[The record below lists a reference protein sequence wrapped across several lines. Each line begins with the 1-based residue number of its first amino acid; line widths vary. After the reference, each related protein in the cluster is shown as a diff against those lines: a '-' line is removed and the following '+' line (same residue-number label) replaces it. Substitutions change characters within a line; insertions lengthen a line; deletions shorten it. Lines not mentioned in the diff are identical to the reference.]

1 MTHKVFWDDPY
12 QVELES
18 TVSRV
23 DGPCIELEETI
34 FYAESGGQESDA
46 GTIGGIQVIKA
57 EKLGL
62 SIVYTLEHE
71 PNFQAGTVVTTQIDW
86 ARRYALMKLHF
97 AAEVILEVV
106 THRFPEMTKV
116 GAHISADKS
125 RIDFEWHESVK
136 PLLPELQ
143 QQAQSVIDSHA
154 GELAPGIR
162 SPLTTMPAVWS
173 QRACGGCCATWD
185 LMPFACSMAAGRHG
199 WNTAVRWSRPSNR
212 CVARPNLPGS
222 RGNTCW

>member
-23 DGPCIELEETI
+23 DGPCIELEESI
-34 FYAESGGQESDA
+34 FYAESGGQESDT

-57 EKLGL
+57 EKQGL
-62 SIVYTLEHE
+62 YIVYTLEHE
-71 PNFQAGTVVTTQIDW
+71 PNFQAGAVVTTQIDW

-143 QQAQSVIDSHA
+143 QQAQRVIDSHA
-154 GELAPGIR
+154 DIISDFSDTSE
-162 SPLTTMPAVWS
+162 
-173 QRACGGCCATWD
+173 QRRYWKVEGFAQVPCGGTH
-185 LMPFACSMAAGRHG
+185 LK
-199 WNTAVRWSRPSNR
+199 NTSEVGHIQLKRKNIGKGKERIEISL
-212 CVARPNLPGS
+212 VGE
-222 RGNTCW
+222 

>member
-71 PNFQAGTVVTTQIDW
+71 PNFQAGAVVTTQIDW

-154 GELAPGIR
+154 DIISDFSDTSE
-162 SPLTTMPAVWS
+162 
-173 QRACGGCCATWD
+173 QRRYWKVEGFAQVPCGGTH
-185 LMPFACSMAAGRHG
+185 LKNTSEVGRIQLKRKNIG
-199 WNTAVRWSRPSNR
+199 KGKERIEISLVEE
-212 CVARPNLPGS
+212 
-222 RGNTCW
+222 

>member
-34 FYAESGGQESDA
+34 FYAESGGQESDT

-57 EKLGL
+57 EKQGL
-62 SIVYTLEHE
+62 SIVYTLERE
-71 PNFQAGTVVTTQIDW
+71 PNFQAGAVVTTQIDW

-154 GELAPGIR
+154 DIISDFSDTSE
-162 SPLTTMPAVWS
+162 
-173 QRACGGCCATWD
+173 QRRYWKVEGFAQVPCGGTH
-185 LMPFACSMAAGRHG
+185 LKNTSEVGRIQLKRKNIG
-199 WNTAVRWSRPSNR
+199 KGKERIEISLVEE
-212 CVARPNLPGS
+212 
-222 RGNTCW
+222 

>member
-1 MTHKVFWDDPY
+1 MTHKVFWNDPY

-23 DGPCIELEETI
+23 DGSCIELEETI

-57 EKLGL
+57 EKQGL
-62 SIVYTLEHE
+62 SIVYTLERE
-71 PNFQAGTVVTTQIDW
+71 PNFQAGAVVTTQIDW

-97 AAEVILEVV
+97 AAEVVLEVV

-125 RIDFEWHESVK
+125 RIDFEWNESIK
-136 PLLPELQ
+136 PMLPELQ

-154 GELAPGIR
+154 DIISDFSDTSE
-162 SPLTTMPAVWS
+162 
-173 QRACGGCCATWD
+173 QRRYWKVEGFAQVPCGGTH
-185 LMPFACSMAAGRHG
+185 LKNTSEVGRIQLKRKNIG
-199 WNTAVRWSRPSNR
+199 KGKERIEISLVEE
-212 CVARPNLPGS
+212 
-222 RGNTCW
+222 

>member
-34 FYAESGGQESDA
+34 FYAESGGQESDT

-57 EKLGL
+57 EKQGL
-62 SIVYTLEHE
+62 SIVYTLERE
-71 PNFQAGTVVTTQIDW
+71 PKFQAGAVVTTQIDW

-106 THRFPEMTKV
+106 THRFPEMNKV

-154 GELAPGIR
+154 DIISDFSDTSE
-162 SPLTTMPAVWS
+162 
-173 QRACGGCCATWD
+173 QRRYWKVDGFAQVPCGGTH
-185 LMPFACSMAAGRHG
+185 LKNTSEVGRIQLKRKNIG
-199 WNTAVRWSRPSNR
+199 KGKERIEISLVEE
-212 CVARPNLPGS
+212 
-222 RGNTCW
+222 

>member
-34 FYAESGGQESDA
+34 FYAESGGQESDT

-57 EKLGL
+57 EKQDL

-71 PNFQAGTVVTTQIDW
+71 PNFQAGAVVTTQIDW

-125 RIDFEWHESVK
+125 RIDFEWHESIK

-154 GELAPGIR
+154 DIISDFSDTSE
-162 SPLTTMPAVWS
+162 
-173 QRACGGCCATWD
+173 QRRYWKVEGFAQVPCGGTH
-185 LMPFACSMAAGRHG
+185 LKNTSEVGRIQLKRKNVG
-199 WNTAVRWSRPSNR
+199 KGKERIEISLVEE
-212 CVARPNLPGS
+212 
-222 RGNTCW
+222 

>member
-57 EKLGL
+57 EKQGL
-62 SIVYTLEHE
+62 SIVYTLERE
-71 PNFQAGTVVTTQIDW
+71 PNFQAGAVVTTQIDW

-106 THRFPEMTKV
+106 THHFPEMTKV

-125 RIDFEWHESVK
+125 RIDFEWYESVK

-154 GELAPGIR
+154 DIISDFSDTSE
-162 SPLTTMPAVWS
+162 
-173 QRACGGCCATWD
+173 QRRYWKVEGFAQVPCGGTH
-185 LMPFACSMAAGRHG
+185 LKNTSEVGRIQLKRKNIG
-199 WNTAVRWSRPSNR
+199 KGKERIEISLVEE
-212 CVARPNLPGS
+212 
-222 RGNTCW
+222 

>member
-12 QVELES
+12 QVEFES

-23 DGPCIELEETI
+23 DGPCVELEETI

-57 EKLGL
+57 EKQGL

-71 PNFQAGTVVTTQIDW
+71 PNFQVGAVVTTQIDW

-125 RIDFEWHESVK
+125 RIDFEWHESIK

-154 GELAPGIR
+154 DIISDFSDTRE
-162 SPLTTMPAVWS
+162 
-173 QRACGGCCATWD
+173 QRRYWKVDGFAQVPCGGTH
-185 LMPFACSMAAGRHG
+185 LKNTSEVGRIQLKRKNIG
-199 WNTAVRWSRPSNR
+199 KGKERIEISLVEE
-212 CVARPNLPGS
+212 
-222 RGNTCW
+222 

>member
-62 SIVYTLEHE
+62 SIVYILEHE

-154 GELAPGIR
+154 DIMSDFSDTSE
-162 SPLTTMPAVWS
+162 
-173 QRACGGCCATWD
+173 QRRYWKVEGFAQVPCGGTH
-185 LMPFACSMAAGRHG
+185 LKNTSEVGRIQLKRKNIG
-199 WNTAVRWSRPSNR
+199 KGKERIEISLVEE
-212 CVARPNLPGS
+212 
-222 RGNTCW
+222 

>member
-57 EKLGL
+57 EKQGL

-71 PNFQAGTVVTTQIDW
+71 PNFQAGAVVTTQIDW

-106 THRFPEMTKV
+106 THRFPEMNKV

-154 GELAPGIR
+154 DIISDFSDTSE
-162 SPLTTMPAVWS
+162 
-173 QRACGGCCATWD
+173 QRRYWKVEGFAQVPCGGTH
-185 LMPFACSMAAGRHG
+185 LKNTSEVGRIQLKRKNIG
-199 WNTAVRWSRPSNR
+199 KGKERIEISLVEE
-212 CVARPNLPGS
+212 
-222 RGNTCW
+222 

>member
-18 TVSRV
+18 TVSSV
-23 DGPCIELEETI
+23 DGPCIELKETI

-57 EKLGL
+57 EKQGL

-71 PNFQAGTVVTTQIDW
+71 PNFQVGAVVTTQIDW

-97 AAEVILEVV
+97 AAEVVLEVV

-154 GELAPGIR
+154 DIISDFSDTSE
-162 SPLTTMPAVWS
+162 
-173 QRACGGCCATWD
+173 QRRYWKVDGFAQVPCGGTH
-185 LMPFACSMAAGRHG
+185 LKNTSEVGRIQLKRKNIG
-199 WNTAVRWSRPSNR
+199 KGKERIEISLVEE
-212 CVARPNLPGS
+212 
-222 RGNTCW
+222 

>member
-12 QVELES
+12 QVKLES
-18 TVSRV
+18 TVCRV

-34 FYAESGGQESDA
+34 FYAESGGQESDV

-57 EKLGL
+57 EKQGL
-62 SIVYTLEHE
+62 SIVYTLERE
-71 PNFQAGTVVTTQIDW
+71 PNFEAGAIVTTQIDW

-106 THRFPEMTKV
+106 TQRFPEMTKV

-125 RIDFEWHESVK
+125 RVDFEWHESVK
-136 PLLPELQ
+136 PLLPDLQ

-154 GELAPGIR
+154 DIISDFSDTSE
-162 SPLTTMPAVWS
+162 
-173 QRACGGCCATWD
+173 QRRYWKVEGFAQVPCGGTH
-185 LMPFACSMAAGRHG
+185 LKNTSEVGRIQLKRKNIG
-199 WNTAVRWSRPSNR
+199 KGKERIEISLVEE
-212 CVARPNLPGS
+212 
-222 RGNTCW
+222 

>member
-57 EKLGL
+57 EKQGL

-71 PNFQAGTVVTTQIDW
+71 PNFQAGAVVTTQIDW

-106 THRFPEMTKV
+106 THCFPEMTKV

-154 GELAPGIR
+154 DIISDFSDTSE
-162 SPLTTMPAVWS
+162 
-173 QRACGGCCATWD
+173 QRRYWKVEGFAQVPCGGTH
-185 LMPFACSMAAGRHG
+185 LKNTSEVGRIQLKRKNIG
-199 WNTAVRWSRPSNR
+199 KGKERIEISLVEE
-212 CVARPNLPGS
+212 
-222 RGNTCW
+222 

>member
-57 EKLGL
+57 EKQGL

-71 PNFQAGTVVTTQIDW
+71 PNFQAGAVVTTQIDW

-125 RIDFEWHESVK
+125 RIDFEWHESIK

-154 GELAPGIR
+154 DIISDFSDTSE
-162 SPLTTMPAVWS
+162 
-173 QRACGGCCATWD
+173 QRRYWKVDGFAQVPCGGTH
-185 LMPFACSMAAGRHG
+185 LKNTSEVGRIQLKRKNIG
-199 WNTAVRWSRPSNR
+199 KGKERIEISLVEE
-212 CVARPNLPGS
+212 
-222 RGNTCW
+222 

>member
-143 QQAQSVIDSHA
+143 QQAQCVIDSHA
-154 GELAPGIR
+154 DIISDFSDTSE
-162 SPLTTMPAVWS
+162 
-173 QRACGGCCATWD
+173 QRRYWKVDGFAQVPCGGTH
-185 LMPFACSMAAGRHG
+185 LKNTSEVGRIQLKRKNIG
-199 WNTAVRWSRPSNR
+199 KGKERIEISLV
-212 CVARPNLPGS
+212 GE
-222 RGNTCW
+222 

>member
-1 MTHKVFWDDPY
+1 MMHKVFWDDPY

-46 GTIGGIQVIKA
+46 GTIGGIPVIKA
-57 EKLGL
+57 EKQGL
-62 SIVYTLEHE
+62 SIVYRLEHE
-71 PNFQAGTVVTTQIDW
+71 PNFQVGAVVTTQIDW

-125 RIDFEWHESVK
+125 RIDFEWHESIK
-136 PLLPELQ
+136 PMLPELQ

-154 GELAPGIR
+154 DIISDFSDTSE
-162 SPLTTMPAVWS
+162 
-173 QRACGGCCATWD
+173 QRRYWKVEGFAQVPCGGTH
-185 LMPFACSMAAGRHG
+185 LKNTSEVGRIQLKRKNIG
-199 WNTAVRWSRPSNR
+199 KGKERIEIGLVEE
-212 CVARPNLPGS
+212 
-222 RGNTCW
+222 

>member
-154 GELAPGIR
+154 DIISDFSDTSE
-162 SPLTTMPAVWS
+162 
-173 QRACGGCCATWD
+173 QRRYWKVEGFAQVPCGGTH
-185 LMPFACSMAAGRHG
+185 LKNTSEVGRIQLKRK
-199 WNTAVRWSRPSNR
+199 NTGKGKERIEISLVEE
-212 CVARPNLPGS
+212 
-222 RGNTCW
+222 

>member
-34 FYAESGGQESDA
+34 FYAESGGQESDV

-106 THRFPEMTKV
+106 TQHFPEMNKV

-136 PLLPELQ
+136 ALLPELQ

-154 GELAPGIR
+154 DIISDFSDTSE
-162 SPLTTMPAVWS
+162 
-173 QRACGGCCATWD
+173 QRRYWKVEGFAQVPCGGTH
-185 LMPFACSMAAGRHG
+185 LKNTSEVGRIQLKRKNIG
-199 WNTAVRWSRPSNR
+199 KGKERIEISLVEE
-212 CVARPNLPGS
+212 
-222 RGNTCW
+222 

>member
-18 TVSRV
+18 TVSRA

-57 EKLGL
+57 EKQGL
-62 SIVYTLEHE
+62 SIVYTLERE
-71 PNFQAGTVVTTQIDW
+71 PKFQAGAVVTTQIDW

-97 AAEVILEVV
+97 AAEVVLEVV
-106 THRFPEMTKV
+106 THRFPKMTKV

-154 GELAPGIR
+154 DIISDFSDTSE
-162 SPLTTMPAVWS
+162 
-173 QRACGGCCATWD
+173 QRRYWKVDGFAQVPCGDTH
-185 LMPFACSMAAGRHG
+185 LKNTSEVGRIQLKRKNIG
-199 WNTAVRWSRPSNR
+199 KGKERIEISLVEE
-212 CVARPNLPGS
+212 
-222 RGNTCW
+222 

>member
-154 GELAPGIR
+154 DIISDFSDTSE
-162 SPLTTMPAVWS
+162 
-173 QRACGGCCATWD
+173 QRRYWKVDGFAQVPCGGTH
-185 LMPFACSMAAGRHG
+185 LKNTSEVGRIQLKRKNIG
-199 WNTAVRWSRPSNR
+199 KGKERIEISLVEE
-212 CVARPNLPGS
+212 
-222 RGNTCW
+222 

>member
-12 QVELES
+12 QVELEP

-23 DGPCIELEETI
+23 DGRCIELEESI

-57 EKLGL
+57 EKQGL
-62 SIVYTLEHE
+62 SIVYTLERE
-71 PNFQAGTVVTTQIDW
+71 PNFQAGAVVTTQIDW

-136 PLLPELQ
+136 PLLPGLQ

-154 GELAPGIR
+154 DIISDFSDTSE
-162 SPLTTMPAVWS
+162 
-173 QRACGGCCATWD
+173 QRRYWKVDGFAQVPCGGTH
-185 LMPFACSMAAGRHG
+185 LKNTSEVGRIQLKRKNIG
-199 WNTAVRWSRPSNR
+199 KGKERIEISLVEE
-212 CVARPNLPGS
+212 
-222 RGNTCW
+222 

>member
-23 DGPCIELEETI
+23 DGPCIELEESI

-57 EKLGL
+57 EKQGL
-62 SIVYTLEHE
+62 SIVYTLERE
-71 PNFQAGTVVTTQIDW
+71 PKFQAGAVVTTQIDW

-106 THRFPEMTKV
+106 THRFPEMNKV

-136 PLLPELQ
+136 PLLSELQ

-154 GELAPGIR
+154 DIISDFSDTSE
-162 SPLTTMPAVWS
+162 
-173 QRACGGCCATWD
+173 QRRYWKVDGFAQVPCGGTH
-185 LMPFACSMAAGRHG
+185 LKNTSEVGRIQLKRKNIG
-199 WNTAVRWSRPSNR
+199 KGKERIEISLVEE
-212 CVARPNLPGS
+212 
-222 RGNTCW
+222 

>member
-57 EKLGL
+57 EKQGL

-71 PNFQAGTVVTTQIDW
+71 PNFQAGAVVTTQIDW

-154 GELAPGIR
+154 DIISDFSDTSE
-162 SPLTTMPAVWS
+162 
-173 QRACGGCCATWD
+173 QRRYWKVDGFAQVPCGGTH
-185 LMPFACSMAAGRHG
+185 LKNTSEVGRIQLKRKNIG
-199 WNTAVRWSRPSNR
+199 KGKERIEISLVEE
-212 CVARPNLPGS
+212 
-222 RGNTCW
+222 

>member
-34 FYAESGGQESDA
+34 FYAESGGQESDT

-57 EKLGL
+57 EKQGL
-62 SIVYTLEHE
+62 SIVYTLEHK
-71 PNFQAGTVVTTQIDW
+71 PRFQAGAVVTTQIDW

-106 THRFPEMTKV
+106 THRFPEMSKV

-125 RIDFEWHESVK
+125 RIDFEWHESIK
-136 PLLPELQ
+136 PLLPDLQ

-154 GELAPGIR
+154 DIISDFSDTSE
-162 SPLTTMPAVWS
+162 
-173 QRACGGCCATWD
+173 QRRYWKVEGFAQVPCGGTH
-185 LMPFACSMAAGRHG
+185 LKNTSEVGRIQLKRKNIG
-199 WNTAVRWSRPSNR
+199 KGKERIEISLVEE
-212 CVARPNLPGS
+212 
-222 RGNTCW
+222 

>member
-86 ARRYALMKLHF
+86 PRRYALMKLHF

-154 GELAPGIR
+154 DIISDFSDTSE
-162 SPLTTMPAVWS
+162 
-173 QRACGGCCATWD
+173 QRRYWKVEGFAQVPCGGTH
-185 LMPFACSMAAGRHG
+185 LKNTSEVGRIQLKRKNIG
-199 WNTAVRWSRPSNR
+199 KGKERIEISLVEE
-212 CVARPNLPGS
+212 
-222 RGNTCW
+222 

>member
-34 FYAESGGQESDA
+34 FYAESGGQESDT
-46 GTIGGIQVIKA
+46 GTIGGIPVIKA
-57 EKLGL
+57 EKQGL
-62 SIVYTLEHE
+62 SIVYTLERE
-71 PNFQAGTVVTTQIDW
+71 PNFQAGAVVTTQIDW

-154 GELAPGIR
+154 DIISDFSDTSE
-162 SPLTTMPAVWS
+162 
-173 QRACGGCCATWD
+173 QRRYWKVDGFAQVPCGGTH
-185 LMPFACSMAAGRHG
+185 LKNTSEVGRIQLKRKNIG
-199 WNTAVRWSRPSNR
+199 KGKERIEISLVEE
-212 CVARPNLPGS
+212 
-222 RGNTCW
+222 

>member
-57 EKLGL
+57 EKQGL

-71 PNFQAGTVVTTQIDW
+71 PNFQAGAVVTTQIDW

-106 THRFPEMTKV
+106 TLRFPEMTKV

-154 GELAPGIR
+154 DIISDFSDTSE
-162 SPLTTMPAVWS
+162 
-173 QRACGGCCATWD
+173 QRRYWKVDGFAQVPCGGTH
-185 LMPFACSMAAGRHG
+185 LKNTSEVGRIQLKRKNIG
-199 WNTAVRWSRPSNR
+199 KGKERIEISLV
-212 CVARPNLPGS
+212 GE
-222 RGNTCW
+222 

>member
-71 PNFQAGTVVTTQIDW
+71 PNFQAGAVVTTQIDW

-97 AAEVILEVV
+97 AAEVVLEVV

-125 RIDFEWHESVK
+125 RIDFEWHESIK
-136 PLLPELQ
+136 PLLLELQ

-154 GELAPGIR
+154 EII
-162 SPLTTMPAVWS
+162 SDFSDTS
-173 QRACGGCCATWD
+173 EQRRYWKVEGFAQVPCGGTH
-185 LMPFACSMAAGRHG
+185 LKNTSEVGRIQLKRKNIG
-199 WNTAVRWSRPSNR
+199 KGKERIEISLVEE
-212 CVARPNLPGS
+212 
-222 RGNTCW
+222 

>member
-34 FYAESGGQESDA
+34 FYAESGGQESDT

-57 EKLGL
+57 EKQGL
-62 SIVYTLEHE
+62 SIVYTLERE
-71 PNFQAGTVVTTQIDW
+71 PNFQAGAVVTTQIDW
-86 ARRYALMKLHF
+86 VRRYALMKLHF

-154 GELAPGIR
+154 DIISDFSDTSE
-162 SPLTTMPAVWS
+162 
-173 QRACGGCCATWD
+173 QRRYWKVEGFAQVPCGGTH
-185 LMPFACSMAAGRHG
+185 LKNTSEVGRIQLKRKNIG
-199 WNTAVRWSRPSNR
+199 KGKERIEISLVEE
-212 CVARPNLPGS
+212 
-222 RGNTCW
+222 

>member
-34 FYAESGGQESDA
+34 FYAESGGQESDTGA
-46 GTIGGIQVIKA
+46 IGGIQVIKA
-57 EKLGL
+57 EKQGL

-71 PNFQAGTVVTTQIDW
+71 PNFQAGAVVTTEIDW

-154 GELAPGIR
+154 DIISDFSDTSE
-162 SPLTTMPAVWS
+162 
-173 QRACGGCCATWD
+173 QRRYWKVDGFAQVPCGGTH
-185 LMPFACSMAAGRHG
+185 LKNTSEVGRIQLKRKNIG
-199 WNTAVRWSRPSNR
+199 KGKERIEIRLVEE
-212 CVARPNLPGS
+212 
-222 RGNTCW
+222 

>member
-34 FYAESGGQESDA
+34 FYAESGGQESDT

-57 EKLGL
+57 EKQGL
-62 SIVYTLEHE
+62 SIVYTLERE
-71 PNFQAGTVVTTQIDW
+71 PNFQAGAIVTTQIDW

-154 GELAPGIR
+154 DIISDFSDTSE
-162 SPLTTMPAVWS
+162 
-173 QRACGGCCATWD
+173 QRRYWKVEGFAQVPCGGTH
-185 LMPFACSMAAGRHG
+185 LKNTSEVGRIQLKRKNIG
-199 WNTAVRWSRPSNR
+199 KGKERIEISLVEE
-212 CVARPNLPGS
+212 
-222 RGNTCW
+222 

>member
-57 EKLGL
+57 EKQGL
-62 SIVYTLEHE
+62 SIVYTLEHA
-71 PNFQAGTVVTTQIDW
+71 PNFQAGAVVTTQIDW
-86 ARRYALMKLHF
+86 AHRYALMKLHF
-97 AAEVILEVV
+97 AAEVVLEVV

-154 GELAPGIR
+154 DIISDFSDTSE
-162 SPLTTMPAVWS
+162 
-173 QRACGGCCATWD
+173 QRRYWKVDGFAQVPCGGTH
-185 LMPFACSMAAGRHG
+185 LKNTSEVGRIQLKRKNIG
-199 WNTAVRWSRPSNR
+199 KGKERIEIGLVEE
-212 CVARPNLPGS
+212 
-222 RGNTCW
+222 

>member
-125 RIDFEWHESVK
+125 RIDFQWHESVK

-154 GELAPGIR
+154 DIISDFSDTSE
-162 SPLTTMPAVWS
+162 
-173 QRACGGCCATWD
+173 QRRYWKVEGFAQVPCGGTH
-185 LMPFACSMAAGRHG
+185 LKNTSEVGRIQLKRKNIG
-199 WNTAVRWSRPSNR
+199 KGKERIEISLVEE
-212 CVARPNLPGS
+212 
-222 RGNTCW
+222 

>member
-34 FYAESGGQESDA
+34 FYAESGGQESDT

-57 EKLGL
+57 EKQGL
-62 SIVYTLEHE
+62 SIVYTLERE

-97 AAEVILEVV
+97 AAEVVLEVV

-154 GELAPGIR
+154 DIISDFSDTSE
-162 SPLTTMPAVWS
+162 
-173 QRACGGCCATWD
+173 QRRYWKVDGFAQVPCGGTH
-185 LMPFACSMAAGRHG
+185 LKNTSEVGRIQLKRKNIG
-199 WNTAVRWSRPSNR
+199 KGKERIEISLVEE
-212 CVARPNLPGS
+212 
-222 RGNTCW
+222 

>member
-57 EKLGL
+57 EKQGL
-62 SIVYTLEHE
+62 SIVYTLECE
-71 PNFQAGTVVTTQIDW
+71 PKFQAGAVVTTQIDW

-106 THRFPEMTKV
+106 THRFPEMNKV

-154 GELAPGIR
+154 DIISDFSDTSE
-162 SPLTTMPAVWS
+162 
-173 QRACGGCCATWD
+173 QRRYWKVDGFAQVPCGGTH
-185 LMPFACSMAAGRHG
+185 LKNTSEVGRIQLKRKNIG
-199 WNTAVRWSRPSNR
+199 KGKERIEISLVEE
-212 CVARPNLPGS
+212 
-222 RGNTCW
+222 